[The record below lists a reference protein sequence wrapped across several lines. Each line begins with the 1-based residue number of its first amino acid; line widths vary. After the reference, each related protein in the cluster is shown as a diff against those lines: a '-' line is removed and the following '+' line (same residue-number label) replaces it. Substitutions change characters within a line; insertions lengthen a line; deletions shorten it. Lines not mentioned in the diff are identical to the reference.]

1 MKFQPKKH
9 KGFVILIAVIF
20 LAAIGAVVSSSIILL
35 GLNSSLNNSVVKN
48 SFQASLLSDSCQEY
62 TMLQIKDN
70 SDYVGDEI
78 INTNFGTCNIL
89 PVTKNNN
96 TFTIY
101 TTAEYADTYL
111 KIKAIITKDEESGL
125 ITIESYQQLA
135 DF

>member
-1 MKFQPKKH
+1 MKFQPKKQ
-9 KGFVILIAVIF
+9 KGFIILVAVIF
-20 LAAIGAVVSSSIILL
+20 LAAIGSVVSSSIILL

-101 TTAEYADTYL
+101 TTAEHADTYS
-111 KIKAIITKDEESGL
+111 KIKALINKDEESGL